1 MNRKLIS
8 IAAATL
14 LSALSIGAQ
23 AQTQTYSQGFDDL
36 SNGVYGS
43 NPARTL
49 PSLTGG
55 SLFNGVW
62 SAGGAVGIA
71 GTSLDRYITLNQG
84 ESFSFAL
91 TLTQA
96 VDLTFSFLVG
106 GNRATSEYTVTGP
119 GFSQTNAVVDLSPSG
134 NTFVDPSTSGATF
147 SQVFNNLGVGTH
159 TFTIAATTGGSSID
173 GAVFSATAIAAPVP
187 EPETYAMMLA
197 GLGAIGFMSRR
208 RKKAQ
213 G

>member
-23 AQTQTYSQGFDDL
+23 AQTTGANFNTAPFALGGGASEIGGGGDPFARLSSNGESLTYSFTLASVSDVVL
-36 SNGVYGS
+36 SFFY
-43 NPARTL
+43 
-49 PSLTGG
+49 TGG
-55 SLFNGVW
+55 SNGRASVNW
-62 SAGGAVGIA
+62 TGPLSGNVTLATGSSSTTLLGSAGNANTNPGSTSSFATYIGDNLAAGVYSFKITSTA
-71 GTSLDRYITLNQG
+71 TGTSNT
-84 ESFSFAL
+84 
-91 TLTQA
+91 
-96 VDLTFSFLVG
+96 
-106 GNRATSEYTVTGP
+106 NR
-119 GFSQTNAVVDLSPSG
+119 
-134 NTFVDPSTSGATF
+134 
-147 SQVFNNLGVGTH
+147 FN
-159 TFTIAATTGGSSID
+159 ID
-173 GAVFSATAIAAPVP
+173 DFSANVTAVP